1 MKNMKMITL
10 AAGLAL
16 AVSNTTSRAAEP
28 QGWQFELTPMAWLAG
43 IEGDGKIAGHNFEF
57 DKKFSDL
64 IDSVDFAAGL
74 LATAQYDRYLVWAQL
89 DMISSSTDNLDVE
102 DQPERAS
109 IDSDLFLGEA
119 AVGYQVDG
127 WAEGQTFD
135 ILVGART
142 LNIDTDL
149 TLASGGEVG
158 SDNTLVD
165 PMLVIRPCVPLF
177 PSRIDG
183 LSFNSTLAI
192 GGGGDADLVYEMQPQ
207 LQYDATDSLS
217 IRLGYRR
224 VGYQFEGKNNSELNI
239 DMAGLILGAGFKF

>member
-1 MKNMKMITL
+1 MKNIPMIAL
-10 AAGLAL
+10 SAGLAL
-16 AVSNTTSRAAEP
+16 AATSTPRAAEP

-43 IEGDGKIAGHNFEF
+43 IEGDGKIANRSFEF

-64 IDSVDFAAGL
+64 IDSVDLAGGL
-74 LATAQYDRYLVWAQL
+74 LATAQYDRYLFWAQI
-89 DMISSSTDNLDVE
+89 DVISSSTDNLDVE
-102 DQPERAS
+102 DQPKRAS

-119 AVGYQVDG
+119 AIGYQVDG
-127 WAEGQTFD
+127 WADGQTFD

-149 TLASGGEVG
+149 KLNNGEQVG

-165 PMLVIRPCVPLF
+165 PILVIRPCVPMF

-207 LQYDATDSLS
+207 IQYDATDALS
-217 IRLGYRR
+217 FRLGYRR
-224 VGYQFEGKNNSELNI
+224 VGYQFDGENNSELNV
-239 DMAGLILGAGFKF
+239 DLAGLILGAGFKF

>member
-1 MKNMKMITL
+1 MKNIPMITL

-16 AVSNTTSRAAEP
+16 AASNSSSRAAEP

-43 IEGDGKIAGHNFEF
+43 IEGDGKIANRSFEF

-74 LATAQYDRYLVWAQL
+74 LATAQYDRYLFWAQL
-89 DMISSSTDNLDVE
+89 DGISSSTDNLDIE
-102 DQPERAS
+102 DQPKRGS

-119 AVGYQVDG
+119 AFGYQVDG

-149 TLASGGEVG
+149 KLNNGEQVG

-165 PMLVIRPCVPLF
+165 PILVIRPSVPMF

-207 LQYDATDSLS
+207 IQYDATDALS

-224 VGYQFEGKNNSELNI
+224 VAYKFDGENNSELDI
-239 DMAGLILGAGFKF
+239 SLAGLILGAGFKF

>member
-1 MKNMKMITL
+1 MKNIPMIAL
-10 AAGLAL
+10 SAGLAL
-16 AVSNTTSRAAEP
+16 AANSATRAAEP

-43 IEGDGKIAGHNFEF
+43 IEGDGQIAGHNFEF

-74 LATAQYDRYLVWAQL
+74 LATAQYDRYLFWAQL
-89 DMISSSTDNLDVE
+89 DVISSSTDNLDVE

-135 ILVGART
+135 VLVGAPHM
-142 LNIDTDL
+142 NIDTDL
-149 TLASGGEVG
+149 TLASGGEG
-158 SDNTLVD
+158 GQRQHAGRSDAGD
-165 PMLVIRPCVPLF
+165 PCVPLF
-177 PSRIDG
+177 PSRING

-207 LQYDATDSLS
+207 LQYDATDALS

-239 DMAGLILGAGFKF
+239 DLAGLILGAGFKF

>member
-1 MKNMKMITL
+1 MKNIPMITL

-16 AVSNTTSRAAEP
+16 AASNSSSRAAEP

-43 IEGDGKIAGHNFEF
+43 IEGDGKIANRSFEF

-64 IDSVDFAAGL
+64 IESVDFAAGL
-74 LATAQYDRYLVWAQL
+74 LATAQYDRYLFWAQL
-89 DMISSSTDNLDVE
+89 DGISSSTDNLDIE
-102 DQPERAS
+102 DQPKRGS

-119 AVGYQVDG
+119 AFGYQVDG

-149 TLASGGEVG
+149 KLNNGEQVG
-158 SDNTLVD
+158 NDNTLVD
-165 PMLVIRPCVPLF
+165 PILVIRPSVPMF

-207 LQYDATDSLS
+207 IQYDATDALS

-224 VGYQFEGKNNSELNI
+224 VAYKFDGENNSELDI
-239 DMAGLILGAGFKF
+239 SLAGLILGAGLKF

>member
-1 MKNMKMITL
+1 MKHTNLKIL

-16 AVSNTTSRAAEP
+16 AAASTTRAAEP

-43 IEGDGKIAGHNFEF
+43 IEGDGKIANRSFEF

-74 LATAQYDRYLVWAQL
+74 LATAQYDRYLFWAQL
-89 DMISSSTDNLDVE
+89 DAISSSTDNLDIE
-102 DQPERAS
+102 DQPKRGS

-119 AVGYQVDG
+119 AFGYQVDG
-127 WAEGQTFD
+127 WAEGQKFD

-142 LNIDTDL
+142 LNVDTDL
-149 TLASGGEVG
+149 KLNHGEQFG

-165 PMLVIRPCVPLF
+165 PILVIRPCVPLF

-207 LQYDATDSLS
+207 LQYDATDALS

-224 VGYQFEGKNNSELNI
+224 VAYKFDGENNSELDI
-239 DMAGLILGAGFKF
+239 SLAGLILGAGFKF